1 VTVFSRD
8 PLANPEPLIR
18 RVYSYVAYRLG
29 DGAEA
34 EDVTSDVF
42 ERAWRYRDSYDSRRG
57 EPLPWLLGIAR
68 TCVQAALTARPPL
81 AAQTPEVE
89 APGNLEHDS
98 LLRLELREALAGLSE
113 HDRELVA
120 LRYGADLSARQIAEL
135 FGQRTN
141 TVEVGL
147 HRALERLRRR
157 IEREEAAEPAAEP
170 LGEGVR
176 I

>member
-1 VTVFSRD
+1 MFSRD

-29 DGAEA
+29 DGPEA

-42 ERAWRYRDSYDSRRG
+42 ERALRYRGSYDAAKG
-57 EPLPWLLGIAR
+57 EPVSWLLGIAR
-68 TCVQAALTARPPL
+68 TCANHALAARPP
-81 AAQTPEVE
+81 AAVE
-89 APGNLEHDS
+89 APDTPAPGDLERDA
-98 LLRLELREALAGLSE
+98 LLRLELREALAELTE
-113 HDRELVA
+113 PDLELVA

-135 FGQRTN
+135 LGQRTN
-141 TVEVGL
+141 TIEVRL
-147 HRALERLRRR
+147 HRVLERLRRR
-157 IEREEAAEPAAEP
+157 IEREEPVEPAGEP